1 MPYFEPREYPFA
13 IELGAG
19 PFFSPEMGRKY
30 SNGFASVEF
39 YDGPVY
45 VTDKGNIVTDAAN
58 IVVPTAG
65 ELEVELTESD
75 DKLNGNYGDVV
86 NGTIDATDPA
96 YLRPNWGGA
105 TKFMRVTESVAV
117 IGATH
122 AVVKILRT

>member
-1 MPYFEPREYPFA
+1 MPFFEPREYPFA

-19 PFFSPEMGRKY
+19 PFLSPEMGRKY

-39 YDGPVY
+39 YDGPVT
-45 VTDKGNIVTDAAN
+45 VSSKGNIDTSGAN

-65 ELEVELTESD
+65 TVEVELTESD
-75 DKLNGNYGDVV
+75 NKVDGNYGSVV
-86 NGTIDATDPA
+86 NGTIDAADPA

-105 TKFMRVTESVAV
+105 SKFMKVTESAAV

-122 AVVKILRT
+122 AIVKILRT